1 MDSSGL
7 AFDQQFLDAL
17 TGEDELGVVVRGHI
31 HIEAGLNDFI
41 SAMIPF
47 PDRLPSGMRYQQKV
61 DLACALGLRAEHA
74 PALKMLGEM
83 RNSFAHKLN
92 VGLSKESLAKL
103 YRTLSPSDREAV
115 EIAYRNTNRK
125 VLSEEG
131 MPFEE
136 LDPRRQ
142 FILIAITLKGMLL
155 VAVRNA
161 RAL

>member
-1 MDSSGL
+1 
-7 AFDQQFLDAL
+7 
-17 TGEDELGVVVRGHI
+17 
-31 HIEAGLNDFI
+31 
-41 SAMIPF
+41 
-47 PDRLPSGMRYQQKV
+47 
-61 DLACALGLRAEHA
+61 
-74 PALKMLGEM
+74 MLGEM